1 MEDIEKKNI
10 EEKESEEQVEFD
22 FSDIFDPTFFDK
34 KKDYIPWTHG
44 AYKIYF
50 NVKRLFCST
59 HIKKDL
65 NILEQVESLL
75 NSVPSEPSSDII
87 DKCHHFIKLHRI
99 IENTNARKRLEKWA
113 TRVIVCYLFL
123 VLILVILNSLKKESP
138 LNVSDAVVITILS
151 TTTVNIIGL
160 GLIVLRGH
168 FYTKE
173 DEINVPSKKEKDK
186 ATQE

>member
-1 MEDIEKKNI
+1 MEEDKR
-10 EEKESEEQVEFD
+10 EEEEDQLD
-22 FSDIFDPTFFDK
+22 FNLSDIFDSTFFDE

-50 NVKRLFCST
+50 NVKRFFCST
-59 HIKKDL
+59 STKKDL

-75 NSVPSEPSSDII
+75 SSVPSEPSSDII

-123 VLILVILNSLKKESP
+123 VLILVILNSLKVYDLLE
-138 LNVSDAVVITILS
+138 VSDAVVITILS

-173 DEINVPSKKEKDK
+173 DEINVPSKNREDK
-186 ATQE
+186 KTQK